1 MDELNEYLECTCGRC
16 DDGICRRSDFVNE
29 PLQDTNYD
37 DLDYDYEEEEEDDDG
52 YMIWRTKMPIK

>member
-16 DDGICRRSDFVNE
+16 DDGICCCSDFVNE

-37 DLDYDYEEEEEDDDG
+37 DLDYHSEEEEKDDD
-52 YMIWRTKMPIK
+52 I

>member
-16 DDGICRRSDFVNE
+16 DDGICRCSDFVNE

-37 DLDYDYEEEEEDDDG
+37 DLDYHSEEEEEDDDG
-52 YMIWRTKMPIK
+52 YMI